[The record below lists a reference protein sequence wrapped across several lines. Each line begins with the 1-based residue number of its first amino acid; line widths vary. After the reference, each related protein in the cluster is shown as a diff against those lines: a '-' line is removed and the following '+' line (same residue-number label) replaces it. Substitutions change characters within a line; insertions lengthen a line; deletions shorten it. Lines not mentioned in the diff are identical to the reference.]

1 MTALSRHQEFAT
13 QLSAAVLPSAIAPTE
28 PGASIRAV
36 IVVPCY
42 NEASRLDVQA
52 FLSALPGLP
61 GVDFLMVDDGSTD
74 GTHFLLE
81 SLAAQAPGRISF
93 LKMDRNGG
101 KAEAVRQ
108 GLLAASARDAAFVG
122 FWDADLA
129 TPLNAICDMLR
140 LGARF
145 DDVAVIFGSRRT
157 ILGHRIRRDASRRIV
172 SLVCNLMAR
181 LALGMP
187 VGDTQCGAK
196 LLRNT
201 TELRSALAKPF
212 AAGWLFDVELFARI
226 AARVGNRHDAF
237 YELPLAEWHEVP
249 GSNVSARAVLRAGT
263 QMLRLIALNRFGV
276 SSHV

>member
-1 MTALSRHQEFAT
+1 MTDLSRYREFAT
-13 QLSAAVLPSAIAPTE
+13 QLSTAVQPSATAPTE
-28 PGASIRAV
+28 PVAPSRAV

-42 NEASRLDVQA
+42 NEAARLDVKA
-52 FLSALPGLP
+52 FLSALPNLP

-81 SLAAQAPGRISF
+81 SLASQAPDRVSV
-93 LKMDRNGG
+93 LLMDSNSG

-108 GLLAASARDAAFVG
+108 GLLAASSRGAAFVG

-129 TPLNAICDMLR
+129 TPLHAIGDMLR
-140 LGARF
+140 LGERF
-145 DDVAVIFGSRRT
+145 DDVAVIFGSRRS
-157 ILGHRIRRDASRRIV
+157 ILGHRIRRDASRRMV
-172 SLVCNLMAR
+172 SLICNLMAR

-201 TELRSALAKPF
+201 SQLRQALEKPF

-226 AARVGNRHDAF
+226 AARVANRHDAF
-237 YELPLAEWHEVP
+237 YEQPLAEWHEVP
-249 GSNVSARAVLRAGT
+249 GSKVSARAVLRAGT